1 MTYPLYIFLGILP
14 SIIWLLY
21 YLKKDTHPEPRLMIL
36 KIFFWGMLSALPA
49 IFIEKGISL
58 ELQKLS
64 LSYSSIIFLNNLLGA
79 ALVEETLKYLV
90 VRGKVLKSDEFD
102 EPVDAMLYM
111 IVAGLGF
118 AAAENIFVMLEMIP
132 SFLVHQTLLVLAL
145 RFVGAVFLHALC
157 SAIVGFW
164 LAVSFSR
171 HRKEKFRF
179 VGLGLGIAIC
189 LHALFNFFIIKGGV
203 MGFLIPIA
211 IIVGLSFVVSLELED
226 LKKNY
231 F

>member
-1 MTYPLYIFLGILP
+1 MNYPLYIFLGILP

-21 YLKKDTHPEPRLMIL
+21 YLKKDPHPEPRLMIL

-49 IFIEKGISL
+49 IFIEKGIFL

-64 LSYSSIIFLNNLLGA
+64 LSYSLTIFLNNLLGA

-90 VRGKVLKSDEFD
+90 VRGKVSKSDEFD

-118 AAAENIFVMLEMIP
+118 AAAENIFVMLGMIP
-132 SFLVHQTLLVLAL
+132 SFLIHQTLLVLAL

-164 LAVSFSR
+164 LAISFSR
-171 HRKEKFRF
+171 YREEKFRY
-179 VGLGLGIAIC
+179 VGLGLGIAIS

-203 MGFLIPIA
+203 IGFLVPVG
-211 IIVGLSFVVSLELED
+211 IIIGLSLIVSLELED